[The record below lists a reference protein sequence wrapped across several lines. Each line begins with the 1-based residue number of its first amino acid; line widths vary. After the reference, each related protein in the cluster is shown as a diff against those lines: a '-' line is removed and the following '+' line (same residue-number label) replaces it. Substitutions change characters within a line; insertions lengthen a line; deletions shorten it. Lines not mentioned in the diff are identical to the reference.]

1 MTKNPSRR
9 LSPREQ
15 THLARFSYP
24 QDKWSEI
31 GEQPVE
37 YVTGKAEFFG
47 HVFLVNE
54 NVLIPRVE
62 TEELVDLVLTTIRE
76 KKLSQS
82 NLKLADVGCGSG
94 AIGLS
99 LGFVLTKLKPDFEFY
114 LSDYSKEAVEV
125 ARQNGENLLNQEDLS
140 KFHFLTSDLLNY
152 YPKEKFDV
160 IVANLPYIP
169 SERVDHL
176 DSSVKD
182 FEPHL
187 ALKGG
192 PEGLSLI
199 YRLLDQVSGY
209 LADDGEVFLE
219 IDHTHSLLDF
229 SQYRKDW
236 QMELFRDEFG
246 QNRFIRLNKN
256 NKN

>member
-1 MTKNPSRR
+1 MTKNPIRR

-47 HVFLVNE
+47 QVFFVDE

-62 TEELVDLVLTTIRE
+62 TEELVDLVLTEIRK
-76 KKLSQS
+76 KKL
-82 NLKLADVGCGSG
+82 NKNKLQVADVGCGSG

-99 LGFVLTKLKPDFEFY
+99 LGFALTKLKPDFELF
-114 LSDYSKEAVEV
+114 LSDYSAEAIEV
-125 ARQNGENLLNQEDLS
+125 AKKNGVNLIPKSDQD
-140 KFHFLTSDLLNY
+140 KFHFLTSDLLND
-152 YPKEKFDV
+152 YPHQKFDV

-192 PEGLSLI
+192 PEGLTLI
-199 YRLLDQVSGY
+199 YRLLDQVDEY
-209 LADDGEVFLE
+209 LAEDGAVFLE
-219 IDHTHSLLDF
+219 MDHTHSLTDF
-229 SQYRKDW
+229 SKHQQKW
-236 QMELFRDEFG
+236 QIELIKDEFG
-246 QNRFIRLNKN
+246 QNRFLKLIK
-256 NKN
+256 K

>member
-24 QDKWSEI
+24 QDKWNQI

-47 HVFLVNE
+47 HVFTVDK

-76 KKLSQS
+76 KKLSKS
-82 NLKLADVGCGSG
+82 KIKLADVGCGSG

-114 LSDYSKEAVEV
+114 LSDYSSEAAAV
-125 ARQNGENLLNQEDLS
+125 AQKNGENLLDQNDLT
-140 KFHFLTSDLLNY
+140 KFHFLTSDLLND
-152 YPKEKFDV
+152 YPRKKFDV

-199 YRLLDQVSGY
+199 YRLLDRVDGY
-209 LADDGEVFLE
+209 LADDGDVFLE

-236 QMELFRDEFG
+236 QMELFKDEFG
-246 QNRFIRLNKN
+246 QNRFICLFKRK
-256 NKN
+256 

>member
-1 MTKNPSRR
+1 
-9 LSPREQ
+9 
-15 THLARFSYP
+15 
-24 QDKWSEI
+24 
-31 GEQPVE
+31 
-37 YVTGKAEFFG
+37 
-47 HVFLVNE
+47 
-54 NVLIPRVE
+54 
-62 TEELVDLVLTTIRE
+62 
-76 KKLSQS
+76 
-82 NLKLADVGCGSG
+82 LADVGCGSG

-114 LSDYSKEAVEV
+114 LSDYSSEAAAV
-125 ARQNGENLLNQEDLS
+125 AQKNGENLLDQNDLT
-140 KFHFLTSDLLNY
+140 KFHFLTSDLLND
-152 YPKEKFDV
+152 YPRKKFDV

-199 YRLLDQVSGY
+199 YRLLDRVDGY
-209 LADDGEVFLE
+209 LADDGDVFLE

-236 QMELFRDEFG
+236 QMELFKDEFG
-246 QNRFIRLNKN
+246 QNRFICLFKRK
-256 NKN
+256 